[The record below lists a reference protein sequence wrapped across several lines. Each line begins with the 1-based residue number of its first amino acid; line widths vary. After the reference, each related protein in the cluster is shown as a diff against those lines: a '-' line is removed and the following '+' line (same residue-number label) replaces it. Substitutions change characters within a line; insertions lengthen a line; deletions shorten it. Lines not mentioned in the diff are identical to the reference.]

1 MAIAVPGASLA
12 VLAAIATGA
21 GGSTQPARTATDPY
35 AVVHAWIPATHTTCN
50 HTRGPLTYHYP
61 LRPFLVQHPIRGN
74 FGDPRT
80 IQTNA
85 DVPIGTP
92 GAASVSF
99 HNGVDISADT
109 GTAVYPVVSGVA
121 RIGYADEVIVG
132 TGDGRVFQY
141 FHLKPTIR
149 PGQRV
154 IAYRTVIGHVV
165 PGALHVH
172 LSEID
177 GFQVHNPADPGH
189 LEPYA
194 DSTIPTVLGVTYANA
209 SGTFLDPR
217 SIRGRVFIAARA
229 QDEPP
234 LPVPFPW
241 LGFPVTPAL
250 VTWRL
255 TNRAGRLVVPDTV
268 AADFRHTVPANRLF
282 WTVYAAGTYQ
292 NFPVYG
298 DVYHFGEP
306 GRYFFN
312 LTPRGLDTTRLPN
325 GNYHLTVH
333 LADACGNRGLLGEL
347 ITVHNVPRN
356 ALSTSRPLTPP
367 TTTSP
372 PLTQPTTTTQP

>member
-1 MAIAVPGASLA
+1 MAVPALLIV
-12 VLAAIATGA
+12 VLAGLATVA
-21 GGSTQPARTATDPY
+21 GGGAQPARTAADPY
-35 AVVHAWIPATHTTCN
+35 AVVHAWIPATRTACN
-50 HTRGPLTYHYP
+50 HTRGPFTYHYP
-61 LRPFLVQHPIRGN
+61 VRPFLVQHPIRGN

-80 IQTNA
+80 IQANG

-99 HNGVDISADT
+99 HNGVDISAEA

-121 RIGYADEVIVG
+121 TIGYGDEVIVG

-141 FHLKPTIR
+141 FHIKPTIR

-154 IAYRTVIGHVV
+154 IAYRTVIGHIL
-165 PGALHVH
+165 PEALHVH

-194 DSTIPTVLGVTYANA
+194 DSTVPTVLDVTYADAAGA
-209 SGTFLDPR
+209 SLDRR
-217 SIRGRVFIAARA
+217 SLHGRVFIAAA
-229 QDEPP
+229 AEDTPP
-234 LPVPFPW
+234 LPVPLPW
-241 LGFPVTPAL
+241 FGFPVTPAL

-255 TNRAGRLVVPDTV
+255 TGRDGRVVVPDTV
-268 AADFRHTVPANRLF
+268 AADFRHTVPANRFF

-298 DVYHFGEP
+298 DIYHFGEP
-306 GRYFFN
+306 GRYLFR

-325 GNYHLTVH
+325 GDYQLTVH
-333 LADACGNRGLLGEL
+333 TADVCANRGLLTER
-347 ITVHNVPRN
+347 ITVHNAPTNARN
-356 ALSTSRPLTPP
+356 APRPLTTPNP
-367 TTTSP
+367 S
-372 PLTQPTTTTQP
+372 